1 MSQTAQLALA
11 GTVWFSSVSS
21 TLMLQIV
28 GSPYVFDMTEIM
40 PAEVSQQAQTKEEDR
55 RFVVRKVS
63 VFGRLKSTEFRL
75 ADAQKSTA
83 HPFASFKVNKDGFF
97 YIFGGNLADPSLR
110 EKLCKD

>member
-21 TLMLQIV
+21 TMMLQIV
-28 GSPYVFDMTEIM
+28 GSPYVFDLTEL
-40 PAEVSQQAQTKEEDR
+40 PSDTESKKEEDR
-55 RFVVRKVS
+55 RFIARKVN

-83 HPFASFKVNKDGFF
+83 HPFASFKVNKEGFF

>member
-21 TLMLQIV
+21 TLMLQVV
-28 GSPYVFDMTEIM
+28 GSPYVFDLTEVQ
-40 PAEVSQQAQTKEEDR
+40 PQSAKKQEDR
-55 RFVVRKVS
+55 ILIARKIS
-63 VFGRLKSTEFRL
+63 VFGRLKPTEFRL

-83 HPFASFKVNKDGFF
+83 HPFASFKVDKAGFF
-97 YIFGGNLADPSLR
+97 YIFGGNLEDASLR